1 MKISTNRLIVE
12 SNCFSE
18 KSQENATIEHQQK
31 AVRNQIKAGKI
42 TIDSLRSSVSTW
54 DRQQLTKVFSG
65 TDEESSKRNQSYA
78 TVCYRR

>member
-31 AVRNQIKAGKI
+31 AVRNHIAGKI
-42 TIDSLRSSVSTW
+42 TIDSLRSSVST
-54 DRQQLTKVFSG
+54 
-65 TDEESSKRNQSYA
+65 
-78 TVCYRR
+78 

>member
-31 AVRNQIKAGKI
+31 AARNQIKAGKI
-42 TIDSLRSSVSTW
+42 TIDSLRSSVST
-54 DRQQLTKVFSG
+54 
-65 TDEESSKRNQSYA
+65 
-78 TVCYRR
+78 